1 MNQRANQNGFVL
13 VLIILSMLSIGA
25 VLLFASYGEAISKNK
40 IDPITVKSNTSAM
53 ETNNAAKQA
62 LIAFVL
68 NQVSDEIRP
77 GTLPLP
83 DSLAY
88 RTIASP
94 SDGVYDGLMD
104 NKCLS
109 NNTNGIPAEPLAA
122 STNKRCL
129 GKLPWKSLSMVFNVE
144 ADDQLGQVPW
154 LAISANLANTADLAT
169 FLDYDNCLKV
179 LNSNTASLSSPTA
192 PLPATCAIVTG
203 PPYATPT
210 QLPHPWLTV
219 RNAAGQVLSDKVAAV
234 LIVPGIPITTETRTQ
249 SRSTL
254 NSGNPSDY
262 LDDIKLPIG
271 CNTCTSHD
279 NAGLTNQFVQLE
291 PGTRYP
297 DDSEDITKRG
307 IKIPYNDV
315 LTYIT
320 VEELMYYAEQRVL
333 KSMRKSLINFKAAT
347 ARSGDSYPW
356 MAPMTSTFTD
366 ELSLT
371 PIAGTVVGAFPFFVR
386 TPATVGDHPYY
397 RTGFTWNLN
406 STAATTPWRP
416 INSQTSS
423 TPICFQIGS
432 TPNPNRWLRN
442 PLENTLAS
450 TTLVGGPFRTGT
462 ASTSSGKCHWNGDK
476 KVSCEVDYGTLNR
489 TMTVYATQT
498 RCINQTNASGTAN
511 FTIQR
516 TLLINAD
523 CTAEPKTF
531 STATNSSTHR
541 WSWACNGFADA
552 DSLRVEER
560 ISNASYNRLPRIAQL
575 KSQSASAN
583 LSVTGMEYRPEMPMW
598 FYTNLWY
605 LTAFS
610 ARSPSLAQLPITNTC
625 GAATSLNVGG
635 INGKDAVVL
644 LAGRKL
650 TSQTQPSNSVTNYL
664 EGLNAA
670 SATTCQFENV
680 LDQGNRSGA
689 DQVMVVAP

>member
-1 MNQRANQNGFVL
+1 VKPRTAQNGFVL

-25 VLLFASYGEAISKNK
+25 VVLFASYGEAINKKK
-40 IDPITVKSNTSAM
+40 IDPVTVASNASAA

-62 LIAFVL
+62 LLSYVL
-68 NQVSDEIRP
+68 DQASDEIRP
-77 GTLPLP
+77 GALPLP
-83 DSLAY
+83 DSLAN
-88 RTIASP
+88 RNIPFTNVGI
-94 SDGVYDGLMD
+94 YDGLMD
-104 NKCLS
+104 DKCLS
-109 NNTNGIPAEPLAA
+109 NNTNGLPAEPAAA

-129 GKLPWKSLSMVFNVE
+129 GKLPWKSLSMVFDVE
-144 ADDQLGQVPW
+144 ADDQLGKVPW
-154 LAISANLANTADLAT
+154 LAISANLASTHIFVDPITNQKL
-169 FLDYDNCLKV
+169 FFDYDNCLRV
-179 LNSNTASLSSPTA
+179 LSSNTALLSSPTA
-192 PLPATCAIVTG
+192 PLPAACATIAG
-203 PPYATPT
+203 PPFLSPT

-234 LIVPGIPITTETRTQ
+234 LIVPGIPIATESRTQ
-249 SRSTL
+249 ARSIL
-254 NSGNPSDY
+254 NPGNPSDY

-271 CNTCTSHD
+271 CITCTPHD

-297 DDSEDITKRG
+297 DDSEDATKRG
-307 IKIPYNDV
+307 TQIPYNDV
-315 LTYIT
+315 LIYIT

-333 KSMRKSLINFKAAT
+333 KSMRKSLINFKAAI

-498 RCINQTNASGTAN
+498 RCINQTVQLSQKL
-511 FTIQR
+511 F
-516 TLLINAD
+516 LLQQ
-523 CTAEPKTF
+523 TAEHIAGRGRAMDSQMLTVLELKREF
-531 STATNSSTHR
+531 QMHR
-541 WSWACNGFADA
+541 TT
-552 DSLRVEER
+552 DSQE
-560 ISNASYNRLPRIAQL
+560 LP
-575 KSQSASAN
+575 N
-583 LSVTGMEYRPEMPMW
+583 LSHKVR
-598 FYTNLWY
+598 
-605 LTAFS
+605 
-610 ARSPSLAQLPITNTC
+610 AQTY
-625 GAATSLNVGG
+625 
-635 INGKDAVVL
+635 
-644 LAGRKL
+644 
-650 TSQTQPSNSVTNYL
+650 Q
-664 EGLNAA
+664 
-670 SATTCQFENV
+670 
-680 LDQGNRSGA
+680 
-689 DQVMVVAP
+689 